1 MNYRKVYMAIIS
13 HALKEQSIGLRK
25 KNTGIIYESHH
36 ILPKSL
42 FPFWTKRK
50 SNIVLLTLKE
60 HYFCHQLLTK
70 IYPTRPMFA
79 ALWQMSIRKS
89 KKVGKI
95 KISSLEYAKAKENF
109 LKTYQTPF
117 TKEWLT
123 QFNKSEKKRKQVS
136 NSRKAQLADPLLY
149 AKYVKATTAQTK
161 QKIKCTNNG
170 KIFDSLEEAKT
181 WCGLKSTSHISDYCR
196 GERKSAGKSPDTGE
210 KLSWQYV
217 GSSYRNTHYSN
228 VSLKKKREQNNTNHI
243 SGKKIL
249 CINTGEL
256 FNSITLAAEWHN
268 TSTSNISEYLSNSS
282 LTFAGHH
289 PITGEKLRWKYIL

>member
-1 MNYRKVYMAIIS
+1 MNYRKIYMAIIS
-13 HALKEQSIGLRK
+13 HALKEQSLGLRK
-25 KNTGIIYESHH
+25 KKTGVFYESHH

-42 FPFWTKRK
+42 FPLWTKRK
-50 SNIVLLTLKE
+50 SNRVLLTLKE

-70 IYPTRPMFA
+70 IYPTKSMFA
-79 ALWQMSIRKS
+79 ALWQMSIRGS

-95 KISSLEYAKAKENF
+95 KISSREYARAKENF
-109 LKTYQTPF
+109 LKIYQTPF

-136 NSRKAQLADPLLY
+136 AFNKARLADPLLY
-149 AKYVKATTAQTK
+149 AKHVKATTTQTK
-161 QKIKCTNNG
+161 QKVKCINNG
-170 KIFDSLEEAKT
+170 KIFDSLEEART
-181 WCGLKSTSHISDYCR
+181 WCGLKSTSHISDCCR

-210 KLSWQYV
+210 KLSWQYI

-256 FNSITLAAEWHN
+256 FNSITLAAKWCN

-282 LTFAGHH
+282 LTFAGRH
-289 PITGEKLRWKYIL
+289 PITGEKLRWKYIF

>member
-13 HALKEQSIGLRK
+13 RALKEQSAGLRK

-42 FPFWTKRK
+42 FPLWTKRK
-50 SNIVLLTLKE
+50 SNIVLLTLRE

-70 IYPTRPMFA
+70 IYPTKSMFA
-79 ALWQMSIRKS
+79 ALWQMSIRRS

-136 NSRKAQLADPLLY
+136 DFMRARLADPLSY
-149 AKYVKATTAQTK
+149 AKHVKVTTAQTK
-161 QKIKCTNNG
+161 QKVKCVNTG
-170 KIFDSLEEAKT
+170 KIFDSLEEARA
-181 WCGLKSTSHISDYCR
+181 WCGLKSSSHISDCCR
-196 GERKSAGKSPDTGE
+196 GERQYAGKDPVTGN
-210 KLSWQYV
+210 KLQWCYI
-217 GSSYRNTHYSN
+217 GKSYRNTLYSN
-228 VSLKKKREQNNTNHI
+228 ISLKKKRERNNTNHLP
-243 SGKKIL
+243 GKKIL

-256 FNSITLAAEWHN
+256 FDSITLAAKWCGV
-268 TSTSNISEYLSNSS
+268 SSSNISEYLRRSS

-289 PITGEKLRWKYIL
+289 PVTGEKLQWKYIF

>member
-1 MNYRKVYMAIIS
+1 MNYRKIYMAIIS
-13 HALKEQSIGLRK
+13 HALKEQSLGLRK
-25 KNTGIIYESHH
+25 KKTSVFYESHH

-42 FPFWTKRK
+42 FPLWTKRK
-50 SNIVLLTLKE
+50 SNRVLLTLRE
-60 HYFCHQLLTK
+60 HYLCHQLLTK
-70 IYPTRPMFA
+70 IYPTKSMFA
-79 ALWQMSIRKS
+79 ALWQMSIRGS

-95 KISSLEYAKAKENF
+95 KISSREYARAKENF
-109 LKTYQTPF
+109 LKNCHSPF

-136 NSRKAQLADPLLY
+136 YFQKQRLADPLLY
-149 AKYVKATTAQTK
+149 AKHVKATTTQTK
-161 QKIKCTNNG
+161 QKVKCINNE
-170 KIFDSLEEAKT
+170 KIFDSLEEART
-181 WCGLKSTSHISDYCR
+181 WCGLKSTSHISDCCR
-196 GERKSAGKSPDTGE
+196 GERKFAGKSPDTGE

-256 FNSITLAAEWHN
+256 FNSITLAAEWCN

-289 PITGEKLRWKYIL
+289 PITGEKLQWKYIF

>member
-1 MNYRKVYMAIIS
+1 MNYRKIYMAIIS
-13 HALKEQSIGLRK
+13 HALKEQSLGLRK
-25 KNTGIIYESHH
+25 KKTSVFYESHH

-42 FPFWTKRK
+42 FPLWTKRK
-50 SNIVLLTLKE
+50 SNRVLLTLRE

-70 IYPTRPMFA
+70 IYPTKSMFA
-79 ALWQMSIRKS
+79 ALWQMSIRGS

-95 KISSLEYAKAKENF
+95 KISSREYARAKENF
-109 LKTYQTPF
+109 LKNCHSPF

-136 NSRKAQLADPLLY
+136 YFQKQRLADPLLY
-149 AKYVKATTAQTK
+149 AKHVKATTTQTK
-161 QKIKCTNNG
+161 QKVKCINNE
-170 KIFDSLEEAKT
+170 KIFDSLEEART
-181 WCGLKSTSHISDYCR
+181 WCGLKSTSHISDCCR
-196 GERKSAGKSPDTGE
+196 GERKFAGKSPDTGE

-256 FNSITLAAEWHN
+256 FNSITLAAEWCN

-289 PITGEKLRWKYIL
+289 PITGEKLQWKYIF

>member
-1 MNYRKVYMAIIS
+1 MNYRKIYMAIIS
-13 HALKEQSIGLRK
+13 HALKEQSLGLRK
-25 KNTGIIYESHH
+25 KKTSVFYESHH

-42 FPFWTKRK
+42 FPLWTKRK
-50 SNIVLLTLKE
+50 SNRVLLTLRE

-70 IYPTRPMFA
+70 IYPTKSMFA
-79 ALWQMSIRKS
+79 ALWQMSIRGS

-95 KISSLEYAKAKENF
+95 KISSREYARA
-109 LKTYQTPF
+109 
-117 TKEWLT
+117 KEWLT

-136 NSRKAQLADPLLY
+136 YFQKQRLADPLLY
-149 AKYVKATTAQTK
+149 AKHVKATTTQTK
-161 QKIKCTNNG
+161 QKVKCINNE
-170 KIFDSLEEAKT
+170 KIFDSLEEART
-181 WCGLKSTSHISDYCR
+181 WCGLKSTSHISDCCR
-196 GERKSAGKSPDTGE
+196 GERKFAGKSPDTGE

-228 VSLKKKREQNNTNHI
+228 ISLKKKREQNNTNHI

-256 FNSITLAAEWHN
+256 FNSITLAAEWCN

-289 PITGEKLRWKYIL
+289 PITGEKLQWKYIF